1 MKNDIISVVLADD
14 HAVVRAGLKAVLS
27 TAKDMRVVGEAANG
41 LEAIAAVQR
50 LKPDVLVMDIAM
62 PQLDGIEA
70 TKKLI
75 AAGVTTRILILTMQS
90 PDETLLPLI
99 ERGVAGYLQKTAA
112 DRELVDAV
120 RAVAYGDTYLQ
131 PSAARVIAG
140 SLRKRAQHSS
150 ERTGF
155 ERLTPR
161 EQDVLVFIAKG
172 FSAPEIGTKLSIS
185 PKTVETYKQR
195 IHQKLGLT
203 HRPEYV
209 QYALK
214 LGRLTED

>member
-75 AAGVTTRILILTMQS
+75 AAGVTTRILLLTMQS